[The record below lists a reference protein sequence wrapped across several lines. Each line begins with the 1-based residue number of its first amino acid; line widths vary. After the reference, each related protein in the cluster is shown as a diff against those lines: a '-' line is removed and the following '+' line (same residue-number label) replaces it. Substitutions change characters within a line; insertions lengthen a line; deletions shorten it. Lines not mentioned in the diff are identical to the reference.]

1 MQSFRLA
8 TLFLTVPVF
17 FLSGFISENV
27 EAASIRMGNVV
38 PGTNVTKQVQSM
50 KELKFE
56 NLVAQETDF
65 SCGAASLATILKYAY
80 GRSDV
85 TEETVLQGM
94 FEISDAEQAKK
105 MGFSLLDLN
114 NYVETVGLRGRGY
127 KIDEPALDTV
137 SIPVIVLLDLDGY
150 QHFVVMKKV
159 VGDRVYIG
167 DPALGNKVMD
177 RSEFVEAW
185 NNVIFAVVGENFDT
199 HTVLL
204 DPDQPLTARRLA
216 DVFSPVPKQQLLD
229 FGFRHAEVF

>member
-1 MQSFRLA
+1 MKTFWGSLQVLSLSMA
-8 TLFLTVPVF
+8 ALGVADPVA
-17 FLSGFISENV
+17 
-27 EAASIRMGNVV
+27 AASIQMGNVV
-38 PGTNVTKQVQSM
+38 PGTQVTKQVMSM
-50 KELKFE
+50 RELKFE

-94 FEISDAEQAKK
+94 FEIADADQAKRL
-105 MGFSLLDLN
+105 GFSLLDLN

-127 KIDEPALDTV
+127 KIDVPSLDTV

-150 QHFVVMKKV
+150 QHFVVLKKV
-159 VGDRVYIG
+159 EGDRVYVG
-167 DPALGNKVMD
+167 DPALGNKVMN

-199 HTVLL
+199 STVLL
-204 DPDQPLTARRLA
+204 DPAQPLTARRLT

>member
-1 MQSFRLA
+1 MKTFWASLRGVA
-8 TLFLTVPVF
+8 
-17 FLSGFISENV
+17 LSMAALGVANPIA
-27 EAASIRMGNVV
+27 AASIQMGNVV
-38 PGTNVTKQVQSM
+38 PGTQVTKQVLSM
-50 KELKFE
+50 RELKFE

-65 SCGAASLATILKYAY
+65 SCGAASLATIFKYAY

-85 TEETVLQGM
+85 TEETVLQGL
-94 FEISDAEQAKK
+94 FEISNADQARRL
-105 MGFSLLDLN
+105 GFSLLDLN

-127 KIDEPALDTV
+127 KIDEPSLDTV

-150 QHFVVMKKV
+150 QHFVVLKKV
-159 VGDRVYIG
+159 EGDRVYIG
-167 DPALGNKVMD
+167 DPALGNKVMN

-199 HTVLL
+199 STVLL
-204 DPDQPLTARRLA
+204 EPAQPLTARRLT

>member
-1 MQSFRLA
+1 MKTFWASLRFAALSMA
-8 TLFLTVPVF
+8 ALGVANPVA
-17 FLSGFISENV
+17 
-27 EAASIRMGNVV
+27 AASIQMGNVV
-38 PGTNVTKQVQSM
+38 PGTQVTKQVMSM
-50 KELKFE
+50 RELKFE

-85 TEETVLQGM
+85 TEETVLQGL
-94 FEISDAEQAKK
+94 FEIANADQARRL
-105 MGFSLLDLN
+105 GFSLLDLN

-127 KIDEPALDTV
+127 KIDEPSLDTV

-150 QHFVVMKKV
+150 QHFVVLKKV
-159 VGDRVYIG
+159 EGDRVYVG
-167 DPALGNKVMD
+167 DPALGNKVMN

-199 HTVLL
+199 STVLL
-204 DPDQPLTARRLA
+204 DPAQPLTARRLT